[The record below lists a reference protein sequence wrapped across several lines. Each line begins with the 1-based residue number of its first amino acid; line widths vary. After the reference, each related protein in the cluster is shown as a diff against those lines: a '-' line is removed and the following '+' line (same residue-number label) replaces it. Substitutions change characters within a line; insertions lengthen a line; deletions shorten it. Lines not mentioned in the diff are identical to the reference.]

1 MNLRWDATFRRFI
14 AEFSSDFQGD
24 LAAVK
29 AAGFKPDTSTG
40 AWVWWTG
47 KAAPLTKLR
56 ENRPASGLTITPE
69 AREQYTPLAA
79 MEAKNAEIKTA
90 AAKANKE
97 LKKTLGLVEAKT
109 PLVIPKKGYIDASD
123 LPPLPPSENP
133 YVRPPEDPTAPRCC
147 ICKALIEM
155 FLYGDDEPRPVACL
169 YCQKKVLDNVTEV
182 C

>member
-40 AWVWWTG
+40 TWVWWTG

-69 AREQYTPLAA
+69 AREQYAPLAE
-79 MEAKNAEIKTA
+79 MEAKNAEIKAA

-97 LKKTLGLVEAKT
+97 LKKKLKESAAD
-109 PLVIPKKGYIDASD
+109 PSMPEKGYIDASD
-123 LPPLPPSENP
+123 IPPLPPAENP
-133 YVRPPEDPTAPRCC
+133 YVRPPDDPNAPRCC

-169 YCQKKVLDNVTEV
+169 YCQKKVLDNATQV